1 MQLLTRLKSIMHKT
15 EKQTWNKPHFIATAR
30 GAKMAYRDYGLPYE
44 KCWLLLHGGPGGSA
58 HQGMLQPIVLGQQR
72 AILPDQRGAGLSQPN
87 SRIAGNNTHQLVA
100 DLELLRIQLGVDK
113 WSILSG
119 SWGTVLALR
128 YAQAYPQRIER
139 MVMRGAFALKR
150 AEIFGLLRP
159 LPSDKKVARDNFWP
173 QAPYAGAAQVL
184 TRLEQQLRAKTL
196 GPASRHTIRCWNLL
210 ELRSA
215 LQGLR
220 RSQLHLAGQRST
232 NPQAEKAA
240 AVSARQM
247 WAQMQRQ
254 QRRALAS
261 LDKPLSD
268 KADIRG
274 WKKFKIQGHYLRHKG
289 FVRPGE
295 LDAAVRS
302 LAINNT
308 ATDWVHGRFDS
319 VCKPTNS
326 LRWLAIQEAIKP
338 GLAVG
343 HWPVA
348 GHLASESGIS
358 RTLKQVVQNERY

>member
-1 MQLLTRLKSIMHKT
+1 
-15 EKQTWNKPHFIATAR
+15 
-30 GAKMAYRDYGLPYE
+30 MAYRDYGLPYE

-58 HQGMLQPIVLGQQR
+58 HQGMMQPLDISQQR
-72 AILPDQRGAGLSQPN
+72 AILPDQRGAGMSRPN
-87 SRIAGNNTHQLVA
+87 GRIAGNNTHQLVA
-100 DLELLRIQLGVDK
+100 DLELLRIKLGIEK
-113 WSILSG
+113 WSVLSG

-159 LPSDKKVARDNFWP
+159 LASDKKVALDGFWP

-215 LQGLR
+215 LQGLW
-220 RSQLHLAGQRST
+220 RSQLHLASQRSAD
-232 NPQAEKAA
+232 PQAAIA
-240 AVSARQM
+240 ARQT
-247 WAQMQRQ
+247 WAQLRRQ

-274 WKKFKIQGHYLRHKG
+274 WKKFRIQGHYLRHKG

-302 LAINNT
+302 LAINGT
-308 ATDWVHGRFDS
+308 STDWVHGRFDA
-319 VCKPTNS
+319 VCKPDNS
-326 LRWLAIQEAIKP
+326 LRWLAMQELINP
-338 GLAVG
+338 GLASG

-358 RTLKQVVQNERY
+358 RTLKRVVQSKHK